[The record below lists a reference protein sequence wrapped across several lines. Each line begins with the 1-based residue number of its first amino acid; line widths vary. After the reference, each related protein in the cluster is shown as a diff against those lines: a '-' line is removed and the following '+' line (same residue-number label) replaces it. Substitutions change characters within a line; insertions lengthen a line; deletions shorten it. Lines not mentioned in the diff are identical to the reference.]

1 MERVSLARICAH
13 DTHRER
19 ESHAHTKPRTQFAW
33 RIPSIPSIR
42 TIFVN
47 VYCGGAFFFR
57 SLFFPVFIFLLISS
71 FLDALI
77 SICEIIHPVW
87 MNYASTAQVDRTSN
101 GALSSRAPVH
111 TIRRADFQPIG
122 IRFFFLFFFSSFSL
136 ELMDLEDKYIQ
147 KTKKKKYFS

>member
-1 MERVSLARICAH
+1 
-13 DTHRER
+13 
-19 ESHAHTKPRTQFAW
+19 
-33 RIPSIPSIR
+33 
-42 TIFVN
+42 
-47 VYCGGAFFFR
+47 
-57 SLFFPVFIFLLISS
+57 
-71 FLDALI
+71 
-77 SICEIIHPVW
+77 

-147 KTKKKKYFS
+147 KTKKKVFFLAIPFFLKFNSKRFNDEICREKFKLCLKT